1 MLDARVDRLEAA
13 LTRLAEAQAR
23 TEQRL
28 DQLAGRMDQLAEAQ
42 RETSATLAALA
53 EAQRQ
58 TDVTVRQLVVRID
71 QLAEAQHQTD
81 ATVRQLVVRIDQLAE
96 AQRQTDATVRQL
108 AARMDELAEAQ
119 KRTAEQLAV
128 LAVRVDRFDAMR
140 GYILEARYRE
150 KAHAY
155 FDDLLLRL
163 RVVPGH
169 ELAALLDDAEER
181 GLITRQQRRAVLDA
195 DVVARG
201 RLRDTGV
208 EAYLV
213 AEVSAV
219 IDPRDVHRAV
229 ERARVLERISGLPVV
244 AAVGGE
250 AIIPDADRE
259 AQAMGVHRVLDGRPG
274 Q

>member
-1 MLDARVDRLEAA
+1 VLDARVDRLEAA
-13 LTRLAEAQAR
+13 LVRLAEAQAR

-42 RETSATLAALA
+42 R
-53 EAQRQ
+53 
-58 TDVTVRQLVVRID
+58 
-71 QLAEAQHQTD
+71 QTD
-81 ATVRQLVVRIDQLAE
+81 AKLR
-96 AQRQTDATVRQL
+96 
-108 AARMDELAEAQ
+108 ELAEAQ
-119 KRTAEQLAV
+119 QRTAEQLAV

-140 GYILEARYRE
+140 GYILETRYRD

-181 GLITRQQRRAVLDA
+181 GLITRQQRRAVLAA
-195 DVVARG
+195 DVIDRG
-201 RLRDTGV
+201 RQRDTGH
-208 EAYLV
+208 EAFLV

-219 IDPRDVHRAV
+219 IDPRDVHRAA
-229 ERARVLERISGLPVV
+229 ERARLLARIVGMPAV

-250 AIIPDADRE
+250 AIIPDAETE
-259 AQAMGVHRVLDGRPG
+259 AQARGVHRVINGHTD